1 MIEKVNERRV
11 QKKGLSETETDSLTS
26 KDTSIGSED
35 YGKVSDGFA
44 QE

>member
-1 MIEKVNERRV
+1 MNERRV

-26 KDTSIGSED
+26 KDTLIGSED
-35 YGKVSDGFA
+35 YGIAYDGFA

>member
-1 MIEKVNERRV
+1 MNERRI

-35 YGKVSDGFA
+35 YGKGSHGFA